1 MKHKALVI
9 TVSVFALL
17 VLGSFLLG
25 VVSYLFVSSDE
36 DGLKSV
42 FSSGEVGLVNI
53 EGGIYFSH
61 DIVERLDKYRNDK
74 SIKAVVVRI
83 ESPGGSLAASQ
94 EIYEAIKR
102 VAKEKPVIASMGD
115 VAASGG
121 YYVACGANKIVANP
135 GTITGSIGVR
145 MELVQIG
152 ELLTWAK
159 IQHETL
165 KSGKF
170 KDIGSPDRPLTLE
183 ERELL
188 EKLLVEMHGQFKKT
202 VSESRDIKLDKLN
215 EIADGRVFT
224 GEQAKELGLVD
235 ELGGLF
241 DAVQIAGKLAG
252 IKGEPNVVEK
262 YKDEEDW
269 WVKYFFESAMT
280 RLDKII
286 SESLIKK
293 INSNYSIR

>member
-135 GTITGSIGVR
+135 GTITGSIAVR

-262 YKDEEDW
+262 YKDKEDW

>member
-262 YKDEEDW
+262 YKDKEDW

>member
-1 MKHKALVI
+1 
-9 TVSVFALL
+9 
-17 VLGSFLLG
+17 
-25 VVSYLFVSSDE
+25 
-36 DGLKSV
+36 
-42 FSSGEVGLVNI
+42 
-53 EGGIYFSH
+53 
-61 DIVERLDKYRNDK
+61 
-74 SIKAVVVRI
+74 
-83 ESPGGSLAASQ
+83 
-94 EIYEAIKR
+94 
-102 VAKEKPVIASMGD
+102 
-115 VAASGG
+115 
-121 YYVACGANKIVANP
+121 
-135 GTITGSIGVR
+135 
-145 MELVQIG
+145 
-152 ELLTWAK
+152 
-159 IQHETL
+159 
-165 KSGKF
+165 
-170 KDIGSPDRPLTLE
+170 
-183 ERELL
+183 LL

-262 YKDEEDW
+262 YKDKEDW

>member
-1 MKHKALVI
+1 
-9 TVSVFALL
+9 
-17 VLGSFLLG
+17 
-25 VVSYLFVSSDE
+25 
-36 DGLKSV
+36 
-42 FSSGEVGLVNI
+42 
-53 EGGIYFSH
+53 
-61 DIVERLDKYRNDK
+61 
-74 SIKAVVVRI
+74 
-83 ESPGGSLAASQ
+83 
-94 EIYEAIKR
+94 
-102 VAKEKPVIASMGD
+102 MGD

-262 YKDEEDW
+262 YKDKEDW